1 MHVRQKENQI
11 LRSHGTFED
20 REAKLEQVS
29 LRRSR
34 DETKSRVV
42 VATGRFKKERCL
54 ANQPPSA
61 GAIRRKG
68 KATFVR

>member
-11 LRSHGTFED
+11 LRSHGAFED

-34 DETKSRVV
+34 DEAEPCVV
-42 VATGRFKKERCL
+42 VATGRFKKDRRLTDL
-54 ANQPPSA
+54 APGA
-61 GAIRRKG
+61 GAIRRKRET
-68 KATFVR
+68 AFVR